1 MRGWCYT
8 SCILRSWKFW
18 MFWVGSGVVRY
29 MERGVRRMRNS
40 VYILRALW
48 YSFWWYLHPTA
59 ETFKQLVYSYHDH
72 ARQAYFRDTH
82 THTHTHTTHADVTRL
97 QSLQYCHTPTIFSFV
112 QISGKKSAL
121 YIQHISLSFCFVIS
135 TVAVLSTLTVF
146 VTCQSHNRC
155 LFLVPECSC

>member
-8 SCILRSWKFW
+8 SCIVRSWKFW

-29 MERGVRRMRNS
+29 MERRVRRMRNS

-72 ARQAYFRDTH
+72 ARQAYFRETH
-82 THTHTHTTHADVTRL
+82 THTPTQTWLGYSHYSIVTHPPFFLSSRL
-97 QSLQYCHTPTIFSFV
+97 L
-112 QISGKKSAL
+112 KKMSAL
-121 YIQHISLSFCFVIS
+121 YIQHISLRCCFIIS
-135 TVAVLSTLTVF
+135 IVTVLFTFRVF
-146 VTCQSHNRC
+146 VMCHNSPEYIFSILVC
-155 LFLVPECSC
+155 L